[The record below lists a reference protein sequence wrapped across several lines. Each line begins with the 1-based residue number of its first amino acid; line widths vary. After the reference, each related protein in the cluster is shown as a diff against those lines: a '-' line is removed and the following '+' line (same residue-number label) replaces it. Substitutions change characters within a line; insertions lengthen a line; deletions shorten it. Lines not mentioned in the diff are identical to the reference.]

1 MKKLLGI
8 VVLGLLW
15 CNVAVA
21 KLIEYKKCFPIMENG
36 VETIEIWKSWDE
48 WNKYI
53 GGYHDYGLS
62 TGENKLL
69 YEGPRYDDIIFSID
83 TETGLITKLVIYN
96 DQWLVAD
103 YNYQKQFHRD
113 NPKEFASIYKHSH
126 GKTFPS
132 FIEKFKKNIFEPTNY
147 AGDILEAIYIQQID
161 GRYAWK
167 DTINLN
173 LKSNEIHTRNE
184 FFQENSWVTVGKLQ
198 CNMQTSDDNELNINS
213 GTAFFINNSGNLLT
227 NNHVIDECV
236 QSKINYFNK
245 EYDAQ
250 LIATDKNL
258 DLALL
263 KVDIIPRSFISFSKN
278 KVKKR
283 DEITAAGYP
292 LGIEFSDDLKI
303 NDGKVSSLK
312 GLDNNSNHIT
322 HNININP
329 GNSGGPIVNK
339 KGELVAVAVSGMSK
353 EITEGLNFG
362 IKSSAVEN
370 FLRSN
375 NINPKISS
383 TKFSMNNDKVNL
395 LLEESTV
402 YTFCEIK

>member
-1 MKKLLGI
+1 MNKFLGI

-21 KLIEYKKCFPIMENG
+21 KLIEYKKCFPIMEDG
-36 VETIEIWKSWDE
+36 VETLKIYKSWDE

-53 GGYHDYGLS
+53 GGYVDYGLS
-62 TGENKLL
+62 AGEYKLL
-69 YEGPRYDDIIFSID
+69 YEGPRFDDIIFSID

-96 DQWLVAD
+96 DQWLNAD
-103 YNYQKQFHRD
+103 YEYQKKFYRD
-113 NPKEFASIYKHSH
+113 KPKEFARIYKHSH

-132 FIEKFKKNIFEPTNY
+132 FIEKFKKKIFEPTNY
-147 AGDILEAIYIQQID
+147 AGDILEAIYIKQID
-161 GRYAWK
+161 GSYAWK

-173 LKSNEIHTRNE
+173 LKTNEIHTRNE
-184 FFQENSWVTVGKLQ
+184 FFQENSWVRVGKLQ
-198 CNMQTSDDNELNINS
+198 CNMQTYDDNELNISS
-213 GTAFFINNSGNLLT
+213 GTAFFINNRGNLLT
-227 NNHVIDECV
+227 NNHVIDGCV

-245 EYDAQ
+245 EHDAQ

-383 TKFSMNNDKVNL
+383 TKFSMNNDKVNQ